1 MIKQV
6 WSLTRQGYKHWK
18 SLKTVSYKYNG
29 QPITPY
35 HNSYSNNHPLV
46 VFYSGD
52 DVYYLT
58 CRSVEDKIKKDN
70 EVEIFNNK
78 TQEKSYVETN
88 NIHIMK
94 RDDFFKIFNKNKVQ
108 ILGDIDG
115 AVSILEKLREN
126 LDNQTIKLQKLE
138 LNSDWT
144 IENKKINNE
153 LEAFQYLAHAD
164 NLFYNIGKFG
174 TMRLFEY
181 GRNFDNEKWL
191 QQVSKNYIPLKEFK
205 TWDLEKCMDFLH
217 NSDKTKRY
225 EQQEEDER
233 WSNDTWDY
241 EAQFGEYHRQEELE
255 YQKKK
260 QEKKDKQEDDLAL
273 SM

>member
-35 HNSYSNNHPLV
+35 DNPYSNNRPLV

-94 RDDFFKIFNKNKVQ
+94 KDDFFKIFNKNKVQ
-108 ILGDIDG
+108 ILEDIDG
-115 AVSILEKLREN
+115 AVSILRNLREN
-126 LDNQTIKLQKLE
+126 LDNENIQITKLE

-144 IENKKINNE
+144 IRNMDINNK

-181 GRNFDNEKWL
+181 GRKFDNEKWL

-260 QEKKDKQEDDLAL
+260 QEHNNNKEDDLAL

>member
-18 SLKTVSYKYNG
+18 SLKTVSYKYDG

-35 HNSYSNNHPLV
+35 HNPYSNNRPLV
-46 VFYSGD
+46 VFYSGE

-94 RDDFFKIFNKNKVQ
+94 KDDFFKIFNKNKVQ
-108 ILGDIDG
+108 ILEDING

-181 GRNFDNEKWL
+181 GRNFDNEQWL
-191 QQVSKNYIPLKEFK
+191 QQVSKKYIPLKEFK

-260 QEKKDKQEDDLAL
+260 QEENKKKEDDLAL